1 MKSERGN
8 CEGGKKEEEKV
19 KDKTGHVEVIQE
31 TVQGYFVLFYDF
43 FIGYSGFP
51 VAIFKPSGD
60 NFVETFVP
68 SRWLIKLD
76 AIREFQAPIYY
87 CY

>member
-1 MKSERGN
+1 M
-8 CEGGKKEEEKV
+8 
-19 KDKTGHVEVIQE
+19 
-31 TVQGYFVLFYDF
+31 LFYDF